1 MAGDDRKRVLFVFP
15 TEWDARQLEHCRGS
29 WSDRFDVEFAEPTD
43 CDCAWDLDIV
53 GWIDATAAAYLGR
66 IDGVTSSS
74 DYPGAVVA
82 AILAERLGLPGPPP
96 AAIMTSSHKYYS
108 RLRQL
113 QIAPEATPAFELL
126 DPDDAESRPR
136 RVGFPCYVKP
146 VKGAFSVMSG
156 RMAEAAQLQRFFART
171 EVESFRRKY
180 NHIFN
185 VLVRHLT
192 SWEFDGRYFLAE
204 ELVQGQ
210 QVTVEGFVRGR
221 DVVLLGVTDSE
232 RHPETGSFT
241 RFLFPSRLDADVLA
255 EMEDIVGRVVRGLG
269 LTDCFFNVE
278 MMYDL
283 DRDRIS
289 TIEVNPRMCGEFAD
303 LYQKVLGVNSYA
315 LALELATG
323 GTPVRPERPGRYTVA
338 ASCPLRV
345 FSPVR
350 VEGAPDPETLRA
362 AEALFPDTLIWTEC
376 EAGQALD
383 DFGSMEDG
391 QSQRYAVVNLGAP
404 GRNELLARF
413 EEVREKL
420 SYHFAPLQT

>member
-1 MAGDDRKRVLFVFP
+1 VLFVFP
-15 TEWDARQLEHCRGS
+15 TEWDARQLEHCRES
-29 WSDRFDVEFAEPTD
+29 WSDRFDVEWAEPTD
-43 CDCAWDLDIV
+43 CDCAWDLDILA
-53 GWIDATAAAYLGR
+53 WIDATVAAYRGR
-66 IDGVTSSS
+66 IDGVTTSS

-82 AILAERLGLPGPPP
+82 AVLAERLGLPGPPP
-96 AAIMTSSHKYYS
+96 AAIMACSHKYYS

-126 DPDDAESRPR
+126 DPDDVESGPR
-136 RVGFPCYVKP
+136 RVGFPCFVKP

-156 RMAEAAQLQRFFART
+156 PMADASGFQRFFART
-171 EVESFRRKY
+171 EVDLFRRRY

-204 ELVQGQ
+204 ELVPGR

-221 DVVLLGVTDSE
+221 EVVLLGVTDSE

-255 EMEDIVGRVVRGLG
+255 GMEDIAGRLVRGLG
-269 LTDCFFNVE
+269 LADCFFNVE
-278 MMYDL
+278 MMYDP

-289 TIEVNPRMCGEFAD
+289 TIEVNPRMCGQFAD
-303 LYQKVLGVNSYA
+303 LYQKVLGVNSYV

-323 GTPVRPERPGRYTVA
+323 GTPARPASPGPYPLA
-338 ASCPLRV
+338 ASYPLRV
-345 FSPVR
+345 FAPVR
-350 VEGAPDPETLRA
+350 VDSAPGPETLRA

-383 DFGSMEDG
+383 DFGGMEDG
-391 QSQRYAVVNLGAP
+391 KSQRYAVVNLGAP
-404 GRNELLARF
+404 GRDELTTRF
-413 EEVREKL
+413 EAVREML
-420 SYHFAPLQT
+420 CYHFAPLQT